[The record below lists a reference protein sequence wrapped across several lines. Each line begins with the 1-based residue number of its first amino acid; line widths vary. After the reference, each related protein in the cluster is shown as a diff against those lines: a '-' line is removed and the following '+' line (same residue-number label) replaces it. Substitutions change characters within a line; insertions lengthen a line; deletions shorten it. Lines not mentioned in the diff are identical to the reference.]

1 VTLLE
6 DPSLDVYHRLAGA
19 TEVLSPRQLL
29 GASLARQVPTVMT
42 TLMDEGVSLD
52 DHVEIVEIKV
62 EAHSEVCGRTVRQAR
77 LREDYGFDVIGAWS
91 EGSFT
96 SPVSPDLRLHAG
108 MRLLV
113 AGPPGRIHALQQGA
127 ASTVQR
133 FSSRSV
139 VIAGYGRAGRTA
151 ASILAETN
159 VDVQV
164 LDVLDNEPVD
174 VVGDVRQPDVLERV
188 GIREATAAIITV
200 NDDTTAIFATLVM
213 RELNPDLYI
222 IVRANREEDEK
233 KLYRAGADYV
243 QSLATVSGRMMA
255 STLVEDEEIFT
266 FEAQVEIV
274 DLPAGRLAG
283 ETLATAR
290 VRNRTGATVLAVLR
304 DETTISDPDP
314 AGFTFAEGDHV
325 VVAGT
330 GESIRYFEAEF
341 LHE

>member
-1 VTLLE
+1 
-6 DPSLDVYHRLAGA
+6 
-19 TEVLSPRQLL
+19 
-29 GASLARQVPTVMT
+29 
-42 TLMDEGVSLD
+42 
-52 DHVEIVEIKV
+52 
-62 EAHSEVCGRTVRQAR
+62 
-77 LREDYGFDVIGAWS
+77 
-91 EGSFT
+91 
-96 SPVSPDLRLHAG
+96 
-108 MRLLV
+108 
-113 AGPPGRIHALQQGA
+113 
-127 ASTVQR
+127 
-133 FSSRSV
+133 
-139 VIAGYGRAGRTA
+139 
-151 ASILAETN
+151 
-159 VDVQV
+159 
-164 LDVLDNEPVD
+164 
-174 VVGDVRQPDVLERV
+174 
-188 GIREATAAIITV
+188 
-200 NDDTTAIFATLVM
+200 M